1 VAALVRKEWLDL
13 RGTWA
18 PWLPALLMVPVLALP
33 FLLAVVIPSLAGEPL
48 EESDFAGQ
56 LPEVARAWPALA
68 ALSTRAAVQ
77 ALLFQQF
84 LVLVVLVPVSGAMS
98 IAAHSVIGEKQG
110 RTLEPLLVTP
120 VTALELLL
128 AKVLA
133 ALAPALALEAAAVA
147 VYLGAVAAAADAG
160 VLRLIVSWRTV
171 LLAGVVGPLAA
182 LVALQLVV
190 LSSTRA
196 KDPRS
201 AQQVGV
207 LVVLPIVGLVV
218 GQSVGAFWLTGPVLL
233 GGVLALALAWV
244 GLLLLSVA
252 AFDPE
257 RILTR
262 WR

>member
-1 VAALVRKEWLDL
+1 ML
-13 RGTWA
+13 
-18 PWLPALLMVPVLALP
+18 PVLGLP
-33 FLLAVVIPSLAGEPL
+33 FLLALVIPSLANEPL
-48 EESDFAGQ
+48 EDSDFAEQ
-56 LPEVARAWPALA
+56 VPAVVRAWPALA
-68 ALSTRAAVQ
+68 AVPVRVAVQ
-77 ALLFQQF
+77 ALVFQQF

-120 VTALELLL
+120 LTPLELLL

-133 ALAPALALEAAAVA
+133 ALAPALVLEVVAVA
-147 VYLGAVAAAADAG
+147 LYLGTIALVADGG
-160 VLRLIVSWRTV
+160 VLPLVASFRTAV
-171 LLAGVVGPLAA
+171 LAGVVAPLAS
-182 LVALQLVV
+182 LVGLQLVV

-218 GQSVGAFWLTGPVLL
+218 GQSVGAFWLTAPVLL
-233 GGVLALALAWV
+233 ASALGLALAWV
-244 GLLLLSVA
+244 GLVGVSVA